1 MAETT
6 YPPSDRMRRFTAGER
21 WLHLSFGMLMAVLIA
36 TAAFL
41 YVDPLSAIVGR
52 RALLATVH
60 FWTGLLLPV
69 PLLLAVTLSPAMR
82 SDARRLNRFQPADW
96 VWLRAALR
104 LDTSQPSGKFNAGQK
119 LNSAFVLAA
128 TIVLFGTGL
137 MLHFFEPLPDNIR
150 TGATFVHD
158 MFALAVVVMGVG
170 HFWMAWNDPQAR
182 LGLRTGYV
190 PRSWASRKHPLW
202 EQPAAGRREISGE
215 EMACDVSQ
223 GHHEE
228 QDGSAGPVAPPA

>member
-1 MAETT
+1 MAGTT
-6 YPPSDRMRRFTAGER
+6 YPPSDRLWRFTSGER
-21 WLHLSFGMLMAVLIA
+21 WLHLCFGMLMAVLIA

-69 PLLLAVTLSPAMR
+69 PVLLAVTLSPAFR
-82 SDARRLNRFQPADW
+82 ADARRLNRFQPADW

-119 LNSAFVLAA
+119 LNSAFVLGA

-137 MLHFFEPLPDNIR
+137 MLHFFEPLPDTVR

-158 MFALAVVVMGVG
+158 LFALAVVVMGVG

-182 LGLRTGYV
+182 RGLRTGYV
-190 PRSWASRKHPLW
+190 SRSWASHKHPLW
-202 EQPAAGRREISGE
+202 ESPGEAVAREARKE
-215 EMACDVSQ
+215 P
-223 GHHEE
+223 
-228 QDGSAGPVAPPA
+228 DGSADADAGPVRPPA